1 MKFKAAPFDARRLQG
16 TTLHNKGYLVEYIA
30 KANAA
35 ERDSNRAERIE
46 KGECRYCF
54 YCKGKAGGSACSS
67 RPCACCGVEVYSA
80 NTCIDVLCKPCAD
93 KHELCV
99 HCGADRELR
108 ARRKN
113 WPNGAEA
120 KSDKP

>member
-1 MKFKAAPFDARRLQG
+1 MKFNASPFDARWLQG

-35 ERDSNRAERIE
+35 ERDSKRTERLG

-54 YCKGKAGGSACSS
+54 YCEGKGGGSACSS
-67 RPCACCGVEVYSA
+67 RPCACCGVKVGSA
-80 NTCIDVLCKPCAD
+80 NTCVDVLCKQCAA

-108 ARRKN
+108 VRRKN
-113 WPNGAEA
+113 WPNGAEV
-120 KSDKP
+120 KDSKP